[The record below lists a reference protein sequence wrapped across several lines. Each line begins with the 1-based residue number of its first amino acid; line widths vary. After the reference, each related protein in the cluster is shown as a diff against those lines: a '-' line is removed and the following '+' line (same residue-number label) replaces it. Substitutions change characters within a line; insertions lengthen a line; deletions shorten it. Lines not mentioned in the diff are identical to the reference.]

1 MTFQEFVQIFLPCEE
16 NVLRNVVI
24 ERPAPRIG
32 RFDKL
37 PRDIELQMANILEKE
52 VEL

>member
-1 MTFQEFVQIFLPCEE
+1 LTFHEFVQIFLPCEE

-37 PRDIELQMANILEKE
+37 PRDIELLMANIIEKE

>member
-1 MTFQEFVQIFLPCEE
+1 MTFQEFIQIFLPCNE

-24 ERPAPRIG
+24 ERPFSRIG

-37 PRDIELQMANILEKE
+37 PRDKELQMPNILEKE